1 MDLVPWARGRAE
13 ELLAEPLPGRW
24 AHTQGVGRLAELLA
38 KPLALGIA
46 ADIVCHPEP
55 VVLATG
61 ADDRRPEPAVIATGA
76 DDRRP
81 EPVVL
86 ATADDRRPEPAVLAT
101 DAADRLPVKE
111 SVDRPP
117 DLLRR
122 ATAALNRAA
131 DLV

>member
-61 ADDRRPEPAVIATGA
+61 ADDRRPEP
-76 DDRRP
+76 
-81 EPVVL
+81 VVL